1 MSTQEAHAVVM
12 DVAKKTGVSF
22 DNIVSERRYPSYVRA
37 RRMVAAELRRRGY
50 SLHRIGC
57 YMQRHHTTILHML
70 RVEGVCA

>member
-12 DVAKKTGVSF
+12 DVANRTGVGF
-22 DNIVSERRYPSYVRA
+22 DSIVGDRHYPSHVRA
-37 RRMVAAELRRRGY
+37 RRMVAVELRRRGY
-50 SLHRIGC
+50 SLHRIGR